1 MIPIADNLP
10 NRKTPVVTYLLVA
23 VNVALF
29 AIELNLANTGELA
42 DFLNTWG
49 VVPARIVKMATDML
63 DASWIAAILICIS
76 MVLGLFL
83 HSGFAHLIGNLLFLF
98 VFGRRIEERLGH
110 GQFLLFY
117 FACGMMT
124 SAIQVWSE
132 PTLNAP
138 LVGANGA
145 IAGVLGA
152 YLLSY
157 PRAKIE
163 TIVPLIILFIPIELP
178 ALFYLFWWFVQQIF
192 YGVSTFNIETGIN
205 SGSFAYWMHAVG
217 LAIGTVLIFL
227 LMPRQTSVKGLE
239 NG

>member
-23 VNVALF
+23 VSVALF
-29 AIELNLANTGELA
+29 AVELNLANTGELA

-49 VVPARIVKMATDML
+49 VVPRRIVKMATDML
-63 DASWIAAILICIS
+63 DGSWIAAVLICIS
-76 MVLGLFL
+76 MALGLFL
-83 HSGFAHLIGNLLFLF
+83 HSGFAQLIGNLLFLF
-98 VFGRRIEERLGH
+98 VFGRRVEERLGH
-110 GQFLLFY
+110 GKFLLFY
-117 FACGMMT
+117 FACGVVT

-132 PTLNAP
+132 PTLDSP

-145 IAGVLGA
+145 IAGTLAA

-163 TIVPLIILFIPIELP
+163 TIVPLVILFIPIELP

-192 YGVSTFNIETGIN
+192 YGVSTFNVEGIN
-205 SGSFAYWMHAVG
+205 SGSFAYWIHAVG
-217 LAIGTVLIFL
+217 LAIGAGLLFL
-227 LMPRQTSVKGLE
+227 LMPRQTSAKRLK

>member
-10 NRKTPVVTYLLVA
+10 NRKTPIVTCLLVA
-23 VNVALF
+23 ANVALF
-29 AIELNLANTGELA
+29 AVELKLANEGELA
-42 DFLNTWG
+42 DFLNTWA

-63 DASWIAAILICIS
+63 DGSWIAALLICIS
-76 MVLGLFL
+76 IVLGLFL
-83 HSGFAHLIGNLLFLF
+83 HSGFAQLVGNLLFLF
-98 VFGRRIEERLGH
+98 VFGRRVEERLGH
-110 GQFLLFY
+110 GPFLLFY
-117 FACGMMT
+117 FACGMVT
-124 SAIQVWSE
+124 SAVQVWSE
-132 PTLNAP
+132 PTLDAP

-145 IAGVLGA
+145 IAGILGA

-192 YGVSTFNIETGIN
+192 YGASTFDVETGIN

-217 LAIGTVLIFL
+217 LAIGAVLIFL
-227 LMPRQTSVKGLE
+227 LMPRQASARQNRIT
-239 NG
+239 

>member
-42 DFLNTWG
+42 DFLNTWA
-49 VVPARIVKMATDML
+49 VVPTRIVKMATDML
-63 DASWIAAILICIS
+63 DGSWIAAILICIS
-76 MVLGLFL
+76 VVLGLFL

-98 VFGRRIEERLGH
+98 VFGRRIEEGLGH

-117 FACGMMT
+117 FVCGMIT

-145 IAGVLGA
+145 IAGILGA

-157 PRAKIE
+157 PKAKIE

-217 LAIGTVLIFL
+217 LAIGAVLIFL
-227 LMPRQTSVKGLE
+227 LMPRRVSAKEIE
-239 NG
+239 NS

>member
-10 NRKTPVVTYLLVA
+10 NRKAPVVTYLLIA
-23 VNVALF
+23 MSVALF
-29 AIELNLANTGELA
+29 AVELNLANAGELA
-42 DFLNTWG
+42 DFLNTWA
-49 VVPARIVKMATDML
+49 VVPTRIVKMATDML
-63 DASWIAAILICIS
+63 DGSWIAAILIFIS
-76 MVLGLFL
+76 VLLGLFL

-98 VFGRRIEERLGH
+98 VFGRRVEERLGH
-110 GQFLLFY
+110 RQFLLFY
-117 FACGMMT
+117 LACGMVT

-145 IAGVLGA
+145 IAGILAA

-163 TIVPLIILFIPIELP
+163 TIVPLVILFIPIELP

-192 YGVSTFNIETGIN
+192 YGVSTFDVEAGIN

-217 LAIGTVLIFL
+217 LAIGAGLLFL
-227 LMPRQTSVKGLE
+227 LMPRQTSAKGLG
-239 NG
+239 NS